1 MKVTLAQLQ
10 VFVALSDTLHFT
22 RAAEALSVSQPTIS
36 KEIKA
41 LERGLG
47 IQLLNRSSGGTT
59 LTPAGRSL
67 QGHARAVITQ
77 VTEFEASAEVVK
89 SHARRE
95 VRIAASPSIVNR
107 LLPETLRKF
116 DDRDL
121 GITLVAIEVETGE
134 VVAAV
139 DSGRADIGVGHH
151 LTRPRRATKR
161 RLGEDEL
168 QVVISRSLAPK
179 AGTPLDLGGLTQV
192 PLLMWPRE
200 RSPAYHDAIIEI
212 CRARGLDPLLLTG
225 TTRISGSWS
234 FFLDDAR
241 AFALAPRDFAAQ
253 ETGGH
258 LTALSLNPPGFVPL
272 DVVWIP
278 GNPAAD
284 EVLAILWDITDDRR
298 ADHAAAT

>member
-89 SHARRE
+89 RHARRE

-107 LLPETLRKF
+107 LLPETLRKQIPCIGDHPTF
-116 DDRDL
+116 VIMHND
-121 GITLVAIEVETGE
+121 A
-134 VVAAV
+134 VVQGLSEIPRMAGAKAWAAV
-139 DSGRADIGVGHH
+139 TIGTG
-151 LTRPRRATKR
+151 
-161 RLGEDEL
+161 LGN
-168 QVVISRSLAPK
+168 A
-179 AGTPLDLGGLTQV
+179 
-192 PLLMWPRE
+192 
-200 RSPAYHDAIIEI
+200 
-212 CRARGLDPLLLTG
+212 
-225 TTRISGSWS
+225 S
-234 FFLDDAR
+234 FVRNGD
-241 AFALAPRDFAAQ
+241 
-253 ETGGH
+253 
-258 LTALSLNPPGFVPL
+258 
-272 DVVWIP
+272 
-278 GNPAAD
+278 
-284 EVLAILWDITDDRR
+284 
-298 ADHAAAT
+298 